1 MNFMSS
7 SSLLC
12 MTTVS
17 IAARLSV
24 PSKVSTDYGIGT
36 NGVLTTVSLWRSIIE
51 VGISIE
57 TYTFDFLSEIS
68 EIVVCYNLFAI
79 LTGVFKL
86 ITSLMIVW
94 FRIYYYLV

>member
-36 NGVLTTVSLWRSIIE
+36 NGVLTTVSL
-51 VGISIE
+51 
-57 TYTFDFLSEIS
+57 
-68 EIVVCYNLFAI
+68 
-79 LTGVFKL
+79 
-86 ITSLMIVW
+86 
-94 FRIYYYLV
+94 